1 MKKWLIED
9 EPNHP
14 PEWKLYHKRIQDMV
28 NKKLEMALWLAKN
41 RPDVFLNAVVGTI
54 RMDEP
59 RHKRF
64 QDLLLILQILKP
76 EYEIIVELTNEADNF
91 IFE

>member
-1 MKKWLIED
+1 MEE
-9 EPNHP
+9 EPNNP
-14 PEWKLYHKRIQDMV
+14 KTYKLYHSRIQKQI
-28 NKKLEMALWLAKN
+28 NKNIEMALWLAKN
-41 RPDVFLNAVVGTI
+41 RPDVFLNAVVGTM

-64 QDLLLILQILKP
+64 QDLLLLIQILKP
-76 EYEIIVELTNEADNF
+76 EYEIAVELANEANNF